1 MLASISQALLGSN
14 ATKAMHVR
22 NVRTHKELL
31 TFGLSS
37 YVGYRAQGV
46 ERISLKW
53 EKISAFAPLGRSQER
68 VR

>member
-37 YVGYRAQGV
+37 YVGYRAQGG
-46 ERISLKW
+46 RTNFPQM
-53 EKISAFAPLGRSQER
+53 EKILAFAPLGRSQEP

>member
-1 MLASISQALLGSN
+1 MLASIIQALLGSN

-37 YVGYRAQGV
+37 YVGQRAQGV
-46 ERISLKW
+46 ER
-53 EKISAFAPLGRSQER
+53 F
-68 VR
+68 